1 MFNGFKMSN
10 FKCKSHVKEI
20 NLPRNMFGC
29 PLKLILGIFVFMAIN
44 TNIHAQLCTNVKTNH
59 HHMNYLKL
67 DYLIFLI

>member
-1 MFNGFKMSN
+1 
-10 FKCKSHVKEI
+10 
-20 NLPRNMFGC
+20 MFGC